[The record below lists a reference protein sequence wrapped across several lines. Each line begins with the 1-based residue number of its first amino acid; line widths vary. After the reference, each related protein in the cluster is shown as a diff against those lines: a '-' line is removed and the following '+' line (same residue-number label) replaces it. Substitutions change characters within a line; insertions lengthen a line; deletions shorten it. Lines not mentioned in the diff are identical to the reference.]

1 METAKFVLL
10 ILCFCFFSSGIST
23 RPTVV
28 KIGAIFSFNSTI
40 GRVAKVAIDAA
51 VDDINNDSSLLP
63 GTNLLIQMQ
72 DSRCN
77 GFTSIIQT
85 IQFMKTEIAA
95 VIGPQSS
102 VNAHVLSHFANE
114 LQVPFL
120 SFSATDPTLSS
131 LQFPFLV
138 RTTYSDLFQMSA
150 IARMVHYYKWRKVVA
165 IYSDDD
171 YGRNGIAALGDM
183 LEERLCRISYKA
195 ALSPGAT
202 RTDITN
208 MLVRIPLMESSIIV
222 VHVNQDLGLT
232 IFSTA
237 HHLQMMSKGYVWIA
251 TDWLSSFIDS
261 SVPVEMEIMN
271 SMQGVLTFR
280 QHTLK
285 SEKHGLVSR
294 WRELTKHRNNEVLQ
308 LNSYGLHAYDNV
320 WLIARALEAFFRDN
334 GTISFSKDLS
344 LHSFSLEA
352 MTKFNE
358 GQSLLNKMKTTEFD
372 GVSGKIQFD
381 SDGNLIHP
389 AYDILNVFGSGMR
402 TVGFWSNTSG
412 LSTTSLET
420 IYTNMTSNSSENQN
434 LYTVIWPGQ
443 TMILP
448 RGWLFPQNGKEL
460 RIGVPNRVILTEFV
474 SKDPDTGKMRG
485 YCIDVFT
492 AAIDLL
498 PYAVPYKLIPFGDG
512 IQNPNYTDLVQ
523 KVASNVFDAAVGDIT
538 IETNRTK
545 LVDFTQP
552 YIQSGLV
559 IMAHT
564 KKFQSYAWAF
574 LQPFTVEMWCT
585 TGAFLIF
592 VGTVVWLLEHRVND
606 DFRGPP
612 KKQCATLVW
621 FSFSTLFFAHRE
633 KTVGTLGRAVL
644 LIWLFVVLIIQSSY
658 TASLTSILTVRQLF
672 SPITGIQGLIASN
685 EPIGVQVGSFA
696 DKYLVQE
703 LGIQKSRIK
712 VLSSTVALEFGPH
725 KGGVAAIIDERPYLE
740 FFLKAH
746 CQFSTIGSQFTN
758 SGWGFAFPKDSP
770 LTADISK
777 AIIKLSENGD
787 LQRIHDKWLTRKG
800 CSSENKEMDSNQL
813 QVSSFC
819 GLFLLCGMACFIAL
833 LIHFSI
839 ITIQFIRHYTP
850 NDSIAAR
857 NTISRRSFQDF
868 LSFFDE
874 KDESVKSRSKR
885 LELQNGGSNSDNELS
900 IPGEK

>member
-1 METAKFVLL
+1 MEMAKFVLL
-10 ILCFCFFSSGIST
+10 VLCFCFFPCGIST
-23 RPTVV
+23 RPAVV
-28 KIGAIFSFNSTI
+28 KIGATFSFNSTI

-77 GFTSIIQT
+77 EFTGIVQT
-85 IQFMKTEIAA
+85 IQFMKTEVAA

-102 VNAHVLSHFANE
+102 VNAHVISHFANE
-114 LQVPFL
+114 LQLPFL

-138 RTTYSDLFQMSA
+138 RTTNSDLFQMSA
-150 IARMVHYYKWRKVVA
+150 IACVVNYYKWRKVIA

-202 RTDITN
+202 IADISK
-208 MLVRIPLMESSIIV
+208 MLARIALMESRIIV
-222 VHVNQDLGLT
+222 VHVNQDFGLT
-232 IFSTA
+232 IFSIA
-237 HHLQMMSKGYVWIA
+237 HHLQMMSKGYVWIT

-261 SVPVEMEIMN
+261 SVPVDMEIMN

-280 QHTLK
+280 QHTMK
-285 SEKHGLVSR
+285 SEKKHGLVSR
-294 WRELTKHRNNEVLQ
+294 WRELTKHKNNEVFQ
-308 LNSYGLHAYDNV
+308 LNSYGLHAYDTV

-389 AYDILNVFGSGMR
+389 AYDILNVIGSGMR

-412 LSTTSLET
+412 LSTTSPDT

-434 LYTVIWPGQ
+434 LHTVIWPGE
-443 TMILP
+443 TSIPP
-448 RGWLFPQNGKEL
+448 RGWVFPQNGKEL
-460 RIGVPNRVILTEFV
+460 RIGVPNRVSFKDFV
-474 SKDPDTGKMRG
+474 SKDADTDRMRG

-523 KVASNVFDAAVGDIT
+523 KVASNVYDAAVGDIT
-538 IETNRTK
+538 IVTSRTT

-552 YIQSGLV
+552 YAESGLL

-564 KKFQSYAWAF
+564 NKFRSYAWAF

-585 TGAFLIF
+585 IGAFLIF
-592 VGTVVWLLEHRVND
+592 VGAVVWLLEHRVND

-612 KKQCATLVW
+612 KKQFATLIW
-621 FSFSTLFFAHRE
+621 FSFSTLFFAHKE
-633 KTVGTLGRAVL
+633 KTLGTLGRAVL

-672 SPITGIQGLIASN
+672 SPITGIDGLITSN
-685 EPIGVQVGSFA
+685 EPIGVQVGSFTER
-696 DKYLVQE
+696 YLVQE
-703 LGIQKSRIK
+703 LGIPKSRIK
-712 VLSSTVALEFGPH
+712 VLADAVEYTRALELGPH
-725 KGGVAAIIDERPYLE
+725 NGGVAAVIGERPYIEL
-740 FFLKAH
+740 FLASH
-746 CQFSTIGSQFTN
+746 CQFSTVGSEFTN
-758 SGWGFAFPKDSP
+758 NGWGFAFPKDSP
-770 LTADISK
+770 LSADISK
-777 AIIKLSENGD
+777 AIIELSENGD

-800 CSSENKEMDSNQL
+800 CRSENKEVDSNQL
-813 QVSSFC
+813 QVSSFW
-819 GLFLLCGMACFIAL
+819 GLFLLCAMACFIAL
-833 LIHFSI
+833 IIHFSI
-839 ITIQFIRHYTP
+839 ITSQFIRHYTP
-850 NDSIAAR
+850 DDSIAAR
-857 NTISRRSFQDF
+857 NTISGRSFRDF

-874 KDESVKSRSKR
+874 KEENVKSRSKR
-885 LELQNGGSNSDNELS
+885 SELQNGGSNS
-900 IPGEK
+900 G

>member
-1 METAKFVLL
+1 MAFMEMAKFVLL
-10 ILCFCFFSSGIST
+10 VLCFYFFSCGIST
-23 RPTVV
+23 RPAVV
-28 KIGAIFSFNSTI
+28 KIGAVFSFNSTI

-77 GFTSIIQT
+77 GFTSIVQT
-85 IQFMKTEIAA
+85 IQFMKTEVAA

-102 VNAHVLSHFANE
+102 VNAHVLSQFANE
-114 LQVPFL
+114 LQVPFV

-150 IARMVHYYKWRKVVA
+150 IAHVVDYYKWRKVVA

-183 LEERLCRISYKA
+183 LEERLCRISYKN
-195 ALSPGAT
+195 ALSPRAT
-202 RTDITN
+202 ITDISK
-208 MLVRIPLMESSIIV
+208 MLARIALMESRIIV
-222 VHVNQDLGLT
+222 VHVNQDFGLT

-237 HHLQMMSKGYVWIA
+237 HQLQMMSKG
-251 TDWLSSFIDS
+251 
-261 SVPVEMEIMN
+261 
-271 SMQGVLTFR
+271 
-280 QHTLK
+280 
-285 SEKHGLVSR
+285 
-294 WRELTKHRNNEVLQ
+294 
-308 LNSYGLHAYDNV
+308 LHAYDTV
-320 WLIARALEAFFRDN
+320 WFIARALEAFFRDN

-352 MTKFNE
+352 ITKFTE

-389 AYDILNVFGSGMR
+389 AYDILNVIGSGMR

-412 LSTTSLET
+412 LSTTSPET
-420 IYTNMTSNSSENQN
+420 IYTSMTSNSSENQN
-434 LYTVIWPGQ
+434 LHTVIWPGQ
-443 TMILP
+443 TSIPP
-448 RGWLFPQNGKEL
+448 RGWDFPQNGKEL
-460 RIGVPNRVILTEFV
+460 RIGVPNRVILKELV
-474 SKDPDTGKMRG
+474 SKDPDTDTMRG

-492 AAIDLL
+492 AAIHLL
-498 PYAVPYKLIPFGDG
+498 PYAVPYKLIPIGDG

-538 IETNRTK
+538 IETSRTK

-564 KKFQSYAWAF
+564 KEFQSYAWAF
-574 LQPFTVEMWCT
+574 LQPFTVGMWCT
-585 TGAFLIF
+585 IGAFLIF

-612 KKQCATLVW
+612 KKQFATLIW
-621 FSFSTLFFAHRE
+621 FSFSTLFSAPRE
-633 KTVGTLGRAVL
+633 NTVGTLGRAVL
-644 LIWLFVVLIIQSSY
+644 VIWLFVVLIIKSSY

-685 EPIGVQVGSFA
+685 EPIGVPDGYFE
-696 DKYLVQE
+696 KHLVQE

-712 VLSSTVALEFGPH
+712 VLADAVEYTRALELGPH
-725 KGGVAAIIDERPYLE
+725 NGGVAAIIDERPYLE

-746 CQFSTIGSQFTN
+746 CQFSTIGSELTN
-758 SGWGFAFPKDSP
+758 TAWGFAFPKDSP
-770 LTADISK
+770 LAADISK
-777 AIIKLSENGD
+777 SIIALSENGD

-813 QVSSFC
+813 HVSSFS

-839 ITIQFIRHYTP
+839 ITSQFIKHYTP
-850 NDSIAAR
+850 NDPIAAR
-857 NTISRRSFQDF
+857 NTISGRSFQDF

-874 KDESVKSRSKR
+874 KEDSLKSRCKR
-885 LELQNGGSNSDNELS
+885 LELQNGGSEAILGDNES
-900 IPGEK
+900 VTRGTRPREQPSKI